1 MKVLFVS
8 VMSNPLNHPKDGD
21 AQRTRLLLQACAKIA
36 EVDLITFAGK
46 ADEKMDGVRV
56 VFDLYI
62 KNCEPRQSR
71 LGKWMKVLPI
81 TRKEALFPVNKRYES
96 VVDNIVRSE
105 DYDLIVSRYF
115 HRAMLCGLWKYRDKL
130 AVDFDDSPASLF
142 LNRISGQSSTSM
154 RIRMRLAAKKA
165 QRISRKAIK
174 QMRAAF
180 FSNSSQANENN
191 ATYLPNIP
199 FYEGHCSD
207 PVFNPTVKRILFVGQ
222 LDYLPNREGVDR
234 FLRNVYLPLCGRI
247 PELEMHI
254 VGSLA
259 DDEVRERWQSFPQV
273 SVMGFVDD
281 LLKEYEQ
288 AHVVVVPIYQC
299 GGTNIKLLEAMK
311 MNRACVTT
319 VRVIEQLGW
328 MDYHGKAFY
337 AAGNDQDFAR
347 YTEALLVDHQLN
359 VKIANQGRD
368 LMNEYYSF
376 NSFSRIV
383 ARSLAAATYDL

>member
-8 VMSNPLNHPKDGD
+8 VMSNPLNPPKNGD
-21 AQRTRLLLQACAKIA
+21 AQRTRLLLKACAQIA
-36 EVDLITFAGK
+36 EVDLLTFAGK
-46 ADEKMDGVRV
+46 SEGQVEGVRV
-56 VFDLYI
+56 VYDRCHKHYEKERGRI
-62 KNCEPRQSR
+62 Y
-71 LGKWMKVLPI
+71 KWMKVLPF
-81 TRKEALFPVNKRYES
+81 TNTLFPVDKTYES
-96 VVDNIVRSE
+96 IVDGVVQSEKYDFIVT
-105 DYDLIVSRYF
+105 RYF
-115 HRAMLCGLWKYRDKL
+115 HRALLCGLWKYRDRL
-130 AVDFDDSPASLF
+130 VVDFDDSPSSLF
-142 LNRISGQSSTSM
+142 LNRISSQSTTSM

-174 QMRAAF
+174 QIRTAF
-180 FSNSSQANENN
+180 FSNPTQANENN
-191 ATYLPNIP
+191 AVFLPNIP
-199 FYEGHCSD
+199 FYEGQCSD
-207 PVFNPTVKRILFVGQ
+207 PIFNPAIKRILFVGQ

-259 DDEVRERWQSFPQV
+259 DKNVRQCWQSFPQV

-281 LLKEYEQ
+281 LIKEYEQ
-288 AHVVVVPIYQC
+288 ACVVVVPIYQC

-319 VRVIEQLGW
+319 EEVIEQLGW
-328 MDYHGKAFY
+328 MDYNGKAFY
-337 AAGNDQDFAR
+337 AAGNDQDFAH
-347 YTEALLVDHQLN
+347 YIEALLVDRQLN

-383 ARSLAAATYDL
+383 ARSLAAVTDDL